1 MNIIVLGAG
10 AFGTA
15 IANELSVNTENNA
28 VLFSRN
34 KEKVDEIN
42 SHNTNKSCFP
52 NKHLT
57 KHLTAT
63 FDKKEIQSA
72 DVIFIAL
79 PSPVIVENLKN
90 LKPYFSKSVLFVNLS
105 KGLLDN
111 GETIIDRVKAELN
124 TENVVA
130 LKGPSFAVEVMEH
143 ADTLLT
149 LGYST
154 KEQYEII
161 NKIIIDTALHID
173 CTTDIRGVEVLSVLK
188 NIYAL
193 VLGVVDAKYNSPN
206 TRFMILTKAFS
217 EVRVLLRALGGAN
230 DTLFLACGFGDLC
243 LTSLNDLSRNR
254 TLGLLIG
261 KGFFNADYKSN
272 SVILEGLKAVDLVH
286 SFPLDHVMDNLP
298 LLNKL
303 HSFFGSNENVLSIEF
318 DKLVDQKFKTVL
330 TYGTFDLLHYGHL
343 EILRRASLL
352 GDKLIVGISTDEFN
366 ELKGKTC
373 VLPYEKRKELLESLD
388 YVDKVIPE
396 DNWEQKVSDVKEND
410 VDIFVMGSDWEGK
423 FDELKTYCKV
433 IYFPRTKG
441 ISTTKLKSIL
451 KEEE

>member
-1 MNIIVLGAG
+1 MNILVLGG
-10 AFGTA
+10 GTFGTA
-15 IANELSVNTENNA
+15 IANELSVNTENNV

-34 KEKVDEIN
+34 QQKVDEIN
-42 SHNTNKSCFP
+42 TYYTNKHYFP

-57 KHLTAT
+57 KFLSAT
-63 FDKKEIQSA
+63 SDKNEIRKA
-72 DVIFIAL
+72 DIVFIAL
-79 PSPVIVENLKN
+79 PSPVIIENL
-90 LKPYFSKSVLFVNLS
+90 LMLQSYFNEDALFVNLS
-105 KGLLDN
+105 KGLF
-111 GETIIDRVKAELN
+111 AEGV
-124 TENVVA
+124 TVVESIQEKLGITNIVT

-154 KEQYEII
+154 NHQYEII
-161 NKIIIDTALHID
+161 NRVIKNTCLHID

-217 EVRVLLRALGGAN
+217 EARTLLRSLGGAD

-243 LTSLNDLSRNR
+243 MTSLNDLSRNR

-261 KGFFNADYKSN
+261 KGFYNADYKSN
-272 SVILEGLKAVDLVH
+272 SVILEGLNAVNLVH
-286 SFPLDHVMDNLP
+286 ALPLEHITEDLP

-303 HSFFGSNENVLSIEF
+303 HDFFASEKNILSIEF
-318 DKLVDQKFKTVL
+318 DKLVDKKFKTVL

-373 VLPYEKRKELLESLD
+373 VLPYKKRKDLLESLD

-396 DNWEQKVSDVKEND
+396 DNWAQKATDIQENNI
-410 VDIFVMGSDWEGK
+410 DIFVMGNDWEGK
-423 FDELKTYCKV
+423 FDELKEFCKV
-433 IYFPRTKG
+433 FYFPRTKG
-441 ISTTKLKSIL
+441 MSTTKLKTIL
-451 KEEE
+451 KEDE

>member
-1 MNIIVLGAG
+1 MNILVLGG
-10 AFGTA
+10 GTFGTA
-15 IANELSVNTENNA
+15 IANELSVNTENNV

-34 KEKVDEIN
+34 QQKVDEIN
-42 SHNTNKSCFP
+42 TYYTNKHYFP

-57 KHLTAT
+57 KFLSAT
-63 FDKKEIQSA
+63 SDKNEIRKA
-72 DVIFIAL
+72 DIVFIAL
-79 PSPVIVENLKN
+79 PSTVIIENL
-90 LKPYFSKSVLFVNLS
+90 LMLRSYFNEDALFVNLS
-105 KGLLDN
+105 KGLF
-111 GETIIDRVKAELN
+111 AEGV
-124 TENVVA
+124 TVVESIQKKLGITNIVT

-154 KEQYEII
+154 NHQYEII
-161 NKIIIDTALHID
+161 NRVIKNTCLHID

-217 EVRVLLRALGGAN
+217 EARTLLRSLGGAD

-243 LTSLNDLSRNR
+243 MTSLNDLSRNR

-261 KGFFNADYKSN
+261 KGFYNADYKSN
-272 SVILEGLKAVDLVH
+272 SVILEGLNAVNLVH
-286 SFPLDHVMDNLP
+286 ALPLEHITEDLP

-303 HSFFGSNENVLSIEF
+303 HDFFASEKNILSIEF
-318 DKLVDQKFKTVL
+318 DKLVDKKFKTVL

-373 VLPYEKRKELLESLD
+373 VLPYKKRKDLLESLD

-396 DNWEQKVSDVKEND
+396 DNWAQKATDIQENNI
-410 VDIFVMGSDWEGK
+410 DIFVMGNDWEGK
-423 FDELKTYCKV
+423 FDELKEFCKV
-433 IYFPRTKG
+433 FYFPRTKG
-441 ISTTKLKSIL
+441 MSTTKLKTIL
-451 KEEE
+451 KEDE